1 MSSEAELYARLF
13 PFILRDFMTK
23 EDVSALLLYNFIQNK
38 MLFFDINTELGI
50 DRANYYKSLI
60 ENGEDLSEKIKPI
73 IEL

>member
-1 MSSEAELYARLF
+1 MSNEADLYARIF

-23 EDVSALLLYNFIQNK
+23 DDISALLLFNFIQNK
-38 MLFFDINTELGI
+38 MIFTDINTELGI
-50 DRANYYKSLI
+50 DTANYYKNLI